1 MKKVLRYASQTSIL
15 GISLAVGLIGNAN
28 ALTLKPT
35 NSGTELANMIVGEGI
50 MVAPGS
56 INYTGAN
63 GAAGFFDDGM
73 SSGIG
78 IESGIILT
86 TGQASDAV
94 GPNMSDSTGS
104 NNSGGG
110 DEDLASLVPDFDIN
124 DASVLE
130 FDFESEGGDLF
141 FDFVFASEEYN
152 EFVNSSYNDAF
163 GFFLDGE
170 NIALIPGKNKPLT
183 IDNVNLDENSQ
194 FYNNNENGSFDLEYD
209 GFTDVLTAQ
218 SLDLSP
224 GTHTIKLAVG
234 DAGDSAYDS
243 AVFIGANT
251 FADVENPVIE
261 PVEPPVEPVEP
272 PVEPVEPPVTPT
284 PDTATTPEPGSILSL
299 LTVGLVASGSLMK
312 RKSSSQN

>member
-1 MKKVLRYASQTSIL
+1 MKKVLCYASQTSIL
-15 GISLAVGLIGNAN
+15 GISLAVGLAGNAN
-28 ALTLKPT
+28 ALTLTPT
-35 NSGTELANMIVGEGI
+35 NSGTELANTIVGEGI
-50 MVAPGS
+50 TVEPGS

-63 GAAGFFDDGM
+63 GSAGFFNEGM

-86 TGQASDAV
+86 TGQASDAI
-94 GPNMSDSTGS
+94 GPNNSSGTGS
-104 NNSGGG
+104 DNSGGG
-110 DEDLASLVPDFDIN
+110 DEDLASLVPGFNIN

-152 EFVNSSYNDAF
+152 EFVNSSFNDVF

-170 NIALIPGKNKPLT
+170 NIAVIPGTETPLA
-183 IDNVNLDENSQ
+183 IDNVNLDVNSQ
-194 FYNNNENGSFDLEYD
+194 FYNNNDDGSFDLEYD
-209 GFTDVLTAQ
+209 GFTNVLTAQ
-218 SLDLSP
+218 ALDLSA

-234 DAGDSAYDS
+234 DAGDSILDS

-251 FADVENPVIE
+251 FADVENPVID
-261 PVEPPVEPVEP
+261 PVEP

-299 LTVGLVASGSLMK
+299 LAVGLVGSGSLMK
-312 RKSSSQN
+312 RKSNSLN

>member
-1 MKKVLRYASQTSIL
+1 MKKVLCYASQTSIL
-15 GISLAVGLIGNAN
+15 GISLAVGLAGNAN
-28 ALTLKPT
+28 ALTLTPT
-35 NSGTELANMIVGEGI
+35 NSGTELANTIVGEGI
-50 MVAPGS
+50 TVEPGS

-63 GAAGFFDDGM
+63 GSAGFFNEGM

-86 TGQASDAV
+86 TGQASDAI
-94 GPNMSDSTGS
+94 GPNNSSGTGS
-104 NNSGGG
+104 DNSGGG
-110 DEDLASLVPDFDIN
+110 DEDLASLVPGFNIN

-251 FADVENPVIE
+251 FADVENPVID
-261 PVEPPVEPVEP
+261 PVEP

-299 LTVGLVASGSLMK
+299 LAVGLVGSGSLMK
-312 RKSSSQN
+312 RKSNSLN